1 MKHNREA
8 RIGPLLYNHLICKE
22 RESDRENKRK
32 EEKESQPLQF
42 SGERIVF
49 PKNDA
54 EVIRYSVKQN

>member
-8 RIGPLLYNHLICKE
+8 RIGPRPLLYDHLICKE
-22 RESDRENKRK
+22 RESERENKRK

-54 EVIRYSVKQN
+54 EVIR